1 MRKLFTILVML
12 LVSTSY
18 SFSQWTQISNY
29 AGGATDGAP
38 AFTIGNYAYV
48 GGGIGSK
55 EFYKFDPTNDS
66 WTKLADIP
74 SGFNR
79 GWAFSFVINGIGYVC
94 GGDKTGSF
102 DVYKDVRA
110 YDPATDTWTQ
120 KADLPIA
127 MDGAFAC
134 SVNGK
139 GYVIGGFN
147 GSAAVSTT
155 YEYNP
160 STDSWITKASY
171 PGGQAI
177 FPSGF
182 VINNKIYVGLGSIS
196 GMAGSKLFY
205 EYNPATNAW
214 NQKAT
219 FPGSARQ
226 ACIGFAVG
234 NVGYIGGGEE
244 NYSAMYYDFYKYN
257 PYADTWTKDNSLN
270 MQNGTAAAWCS
281 SFVIGT
287 TAYYGLGASFAGGNL
302 SYSNKFY
309 KTSLTVGINENQTEI
324 NVKIFPNPTAEKLNI
339 VLPEGYIPSNYK
351 IYNTIGKKCININTE
366 SNILDISSLKSG
378 VYLLEVSNQEA
389 SYWTKFIVK

>member
-1 MRKLFTILVML
+1 MRKLFTILVIFL
-12 LVSTSY
+12 FSTSY
-18 SFSQWTQISNY
+18 SFSQWIHINNY

-48 GGGIGSK
+48 GGGVGSK
-55 EFYKFDPTNDS
+55 RFYKFDPINGS
-66 WTKLADIP
+66 WTQLADIP

-120 KADLPIA
+120 KANLPIA
-127 MDGAFAC
+127 MDGAYAC

-160 STDSWITKASY
+160 NTDSWTTKASY

-182 VINNKIYVGLGSIS
+182 VINNKIYVGLGSAS

-205 EYNPATNAW
+205 QYDPSNNIWT
-214 NQKAT
+214 QKTT

-226 ACIGFAVG
+226 ACIGFAIG
-234 NVGYIGGGEE
+234 HTGYIGGGEE
-244 NYSAMYYDFYKYN
+244 NYNSMFYDFYKYN
-257 PYADTWTKDNSLN
+257 PYTDTWTKDNSLN
-270 MQNGTAAAWCS
+270 MQSETAAAWCS

-287 TAYYGLGASFAGGNL
+287 TAYYGLGASFNGGNL
-302 SYSNKFY
+302 SYSNKLY
-309 KTSLTVGINENQTEI
+309 KATIPLGIDSKDSKQKLI
-324 NVKIFPNPTAEKLNI
+324 IYPNPTKNK
-339 VLPEGYIPSNYK
+339 VYIERPKS
-351 IYNTIGKKCININTE
+351 YNSTFITIINQVGQICLSSSLSGNE
-366 SNILDISSLKSG
+366 IDISSLSNGIYFIELRNNTKVLRSK
-378 VYLLEVSNQEA
+378 LLIQ
-389 SYWTKFIVK
+389 